1 MSSSGQGSAFD
12 HIPPERLREI
22 AKHLAFFT
30 SAEFMHIQM
39 CKKCFNVWK
48 RHVETEK
55 DQDSDDD
62 SNHD

>member
-1 MSSSGQGSAFD
+1 MSTSGQGSAFD
-12 HIPPERLREI
+12 HIPAERLQEI

-30 SAEFMHIQM
+30 SAEFIHIQM

-48 RHVETEK
+48 RYVKTEK
-55 DQDSDDD
+55 NQDSENG